1 MFKKLKAVNLIS
13 AFLMEDP
20 WFGFQFMGTIGG
32 PTPECLMICPELHPT
47 ARSIPISSWEL
58 GVQFVLTIPA
68 DAGANI

>member
-1 MFKKLKAVNLIS
+1 MVEQKRYSLDFSFFNGG
-13 AFLMEDP
+13 P
-20 WFGFQFMGTIGG
+20 CFGFQFMGTIGG